1 MKALKFF
8 LYGLVGLL
16 VLAAIGLGA
25 AVTIVDGQFVKT
37 RLERAMKEKNRTLR
51 IEGTPRL
58 KLFPV
63 AGIALGKTSLSEPG
77 SEKVFVSLESAEI
90 AVRVMPLLQ
99 REVAFEKLQVSG
111 LQANVLRRKDGSMN
125 FSDLAGP
132 PQAEGSKRGAPPR
145 LRLADV
151 NVDKAQLS
159 YREEAT
165 GQEVQVAD
173 LSLKTGR
180 LDGQTPGNVE
190 FSAHVTGKRPNVDL
204 RAQAAGALRFN
215 LAREELGFD
224 KFTAQLKGRLDED
237 TVAAEFSAPKVEVN
251 PASASGTDVKASILL
266 KGPQRHAD
274 AKLLIASIQGSAG
287 ALTIPKVLLDL
298 DAAAA
303 GTAVKAKLE
312 AALKADLSK
321 PSAAGELSGKLDDST
336 LKAKFDL
343 ARVAPL
349 NLSFDAAIDRL
360 NVDRYLPPEKK
371 EARQAERLDLSALKD
386 KTVNGKLAI
395 GALTVRRAKLENV
408 KADIKIADGKLEL
421 APYSANLYGGALEGT
436 LSADANGNQIRVKET
451 AKNVSIGALLRDMAQ
466 KDVLEGRGDVTAD
479 VQGAGPTVA
488 AIKKALSGSARVQM
502 RDGAI
507 KGINLAESA
516 RNAKAALGGK
526 QAKADPTQKTDFS
539 EAGASF
545 AIKNGVAHNDDLK
558 VQSPF
563 VRIGG
568 AGNLD
573 IGNNGIDYLAKAT
586 LVATSKGQGGRDVSQ
601 VAGVT
606 IPIKLSGALDNP
618 DWHVDYSAL
627 LGGAGGGITDTV
639 KKGASGIGD
648 AVRGL
653 FKR

>member
-1 MKALKFF
+1 MKALKFL
-8 LYGLVGLL
+8 LYGIVGLV
-16 VLAAIGLGA
+16 VLAAIGIGA
-25 AVTIVDGQFVKT
+25 AAMIVDGQFVKT
-37 RLERAMKEKNRTLR
+37 RLERAMKEKNRTLQ

-77 SEKVFVSLESAEI
+77 GDKPFFAVDAAEV
-90 AVRVMPLLQ
+90 AVRVMPLLSGD
-99 REVAFEKLQVSG
+99 VAIETLKVSG
-111 LQANVLRRKDGSMN
+111 LRLNVVKRKDGSMN

-132 PQAEGSKRGAPPR
+132 AGKEGKAAR
-145 LRLADV
+145 LPALRIAQADV
-151 NVDKAQLS
+151 ERVHIS
-159 YREEAT
+159 YRDEAT
-165 GQEVQVAD
+165 GQELDVTE

-180 LDGQTPGNVE
+180 LDGDTPGEV
-190 FSAHVTGKRPNVDL
+190 ALQARLAGKRPEIDL
-204 RAQAAGALRFN
+204 RTQASGALSFN
-215 LAREELGFD
+215 LRRGEFAFD
-224 KFTAQLKGRLDED
+224 KFAAQLKGRLDQD
-237 TVAAEFSAPKVEVN
+237 NIAAEFAAPKLTVS
-251 PASASGTDVKASILL
+251 AGRASGSEVKGSLQVRGSRNIDLSYTASFS
-266 KGPQRHAD
+266 GPPLAVD
-274 AKLLIASIQGSAG
+274 FTAKLDESNI
-287 ALTIPKVLLDL
+287 
-298 DAAAA
+298 
-303 GTAVKAKLE
+303 KAKATL
-312 AALKADLSK
+312 ADLS
-321 PSAAGELSGKLDDST
+321 P
-336 LKAKFDL
+336 LKATFDMT
-343 ARVAPL
+343 V
-349 NLSFDAAIDRL
+349 DRL

-386 KTVNGKLAI
+386 KTVDGKLTV
-395 GALTVRRAKLENV
+395 GALTVRRAKLENL
-408 KADIKIADGKLEL
+408 KAEIKLAGGKLEVS
-421 APYSANLYGGALEGT
+421 PYTANLYGGTLAGT
-436 LSADANGNQIRVKET
+436 LGVEADGNKVRLNET

-488 AIKKALSGSARVQM
+488 AMKKALSGSARVQM
-502 RDGAI
+502 KDGAI

-573 IGNNGIDYLAKAT
+573 IGNNTIDYLAKAT

-627 LGGAGGGITDTV
+627 LGGAAGGITDTV